1 MKTLKQLIPFWIA
14 IAIMIIIITGSSW
27 LFDHGYISKMNE
39 NIITI
44 GIGVVLFLF
53 FLPSILKK

>member
-1 MKTLKQLIPFWIA
+1 MKTLKQLIPFGIA

-44 GIGVVLFLF
+44 GIGVVLFLC

>member
-1 MKTLKQLIPFWIA
+1 MKTLKQLIPFGIA

-27 LFDHGYISKMNE
+27 LFEHGYISKINE
-39 NIITI
+39 NILSI
-44 GIGVVLFLF
+44 GIGVILFIF